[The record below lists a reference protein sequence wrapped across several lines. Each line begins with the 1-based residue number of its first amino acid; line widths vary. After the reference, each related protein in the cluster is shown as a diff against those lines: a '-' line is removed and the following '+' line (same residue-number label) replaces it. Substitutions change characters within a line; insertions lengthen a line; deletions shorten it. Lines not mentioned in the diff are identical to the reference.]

1 MKRNHKRNPKTN
13 TSRKKPYSQKLMQYA
28 RSKKRNMTKANT
40 IKAVVAAVVFSAEQV
55 MLVEFILT

>member
-1 MKRNHKRNPKTN
+1 
-13 TSRKKPYSQKLMQYA
+13 MQYA